1 MALLPCPECG
11 RSISDQAA
19 WCVHCGYPLTR
30 PGPGDHYD
38 LILEDAGE
46 DLELTAQCLARKLT
60 LSLPQARELLFATP
74 CVPAQGLSWQEAWEL
89 QNELKPL
96 CACKVARGRSL
107 WTEETALAAI
117 RCTEEYFRTLN
128 MQTNAQDKPLSFGRT
143 VGAILAAL
151 AIWNLVW
158 AVLSSL

>member
-1 MALLPCPECG
+1 MDEILTQILAYDALWREN
-11 RSISDQAA
+11 
-19 WCVHCGYPLTR
+19 
-30 PGPGDHYD
+30 
-38 LILEDAGE
+38 
-46 DLELTAQCLARKLT
+46 TALYSEWAK
-60 LSLPQARELLFATP
+60 
-74 CVPAQGLSWQEAWEL
+74 AQGLSWQEAWEL

-107 WTEETALAAI
+107 WTEETALAAEPVPLD
-117 RCTEEYFRTLN
+117 REPR
-128 MQTNAQDKPLSFGRT
+128 QTNAQDKPLSFGRT

>member
-30 PGPGDHYD
+30 SGPGDHYD

-60 LSLPQARELLFATP
+60 LSLPQARELLFAT
-74 CVPAQGLSWQEAWEL
+74 CE
-89 QNELKPL
+89 
-96 CACKVARGRSL
+96 
-107 WTEETALAAI
+107 
-117 RCTEEYFRTLN
+117 
-128 MQTNAQDKPLSFGRT
+128 FGMKKF
-143 VGAILAAL
+143 
-151 AIWNLVW
+151 
-158 AVLSSL
+158 

>member
-107 WTEETALAAI
+107 
-117 RCTEEYFRTLN
+117 
-128 MQTNAQDKPLSFGRT
+128 
-143 VGAILAAL
+143 
-151 AIWNLVW
+151 
-158 AVLSSL
+158 

>member
-30 PGPGDHYD
+30 SGPGDHYD

-107 WTEETALAAI
+107 WTEETALAAEPVPLD
-117 RCTEEYFRTLN
+117 REPR
-128 MQTNAQDKPLSFGRT
+128 QTNAQDKPLSFGRT